1 MHRWIASFLT
11 TMQPKK
17 ASMSNRLDQIIT
29 RTGDN
34 GTSSLADGTRLSKA
48 HPRFDAMGG
57 VDELNSHIGV
67 LRSILSASSA
77 LDSALDNFLAQIQHH
92 LFEIG
97 SELAVPGMTFLR
109 AGALDE
115 VEHWAEQANAQL
127 PALQEFILPSGT
139 VSATQAHVCRSV
151 ARRAERALVLL
162 NQTEAQN
169 DASLKY
175 LNRCSDV
182 FFIMARLLNQN
193 AQVVETYWR
202 GVDKNAP
209 ST

>member
-1 MHRWIASFLT
+1 MTLRLPPKA
-11 TMQPKK
+11 TMT
-17 ASMSNRLDQIIT
+17 NRLDQIIT

-48 HPRFDAMGG
+48 HPRFDAMGD
-57 VDELNSHIGV
+57 VDELNSNIGV
-67 LRSILSASSA
+67 LRSVLDAPIDAA
-77 LDSALDNFLAQIQHH
+77 LNEFLAQIQHH

-139 VSATQAHVCRSV
+139 ASASQAHICRSI

-193 AQVVETYWR
+193 AQVTETYWR
-202 GVDKNAP
+202 GVDK
-209 ST
+209 

>member
-1 MHRWIASFLT
+1 MT
-11 TMQPKK
+11 
-17 ASMSNRLDQIIT
+17 NRLDQIIT
-29 RTGDN
+29 RTGDD
-34 GTSSLADGTRLSKA
+34 GTSALADGTRLSKS
-48 HPRFDAMGG
+48 HPRFSAMGD
-57 VDELNSHIGV
+57 VDELNSNIGA
-67 LRSILSASSA
+67 LRSTLNDVTDAK
-77 LDSALDNFLAQIQHH
+77 LNEFLAHIQHH

-127 PALQEFILPSGT
+127 PALKEFILPSGNI
-139 VSATQAHVCRSV
+139 SAAQAHICRSV
-151 ARRAERALVLL
+151 ARRAERAMVTL

-169 DASLKY
+169 EASLKY

-193 AQVVETYWR
+193 AQVTETFWR
-202 GVDKNAP
+202 GV
-209 ST
+209 

>member
-1 MHRWIASFLT
+1 MTLRLPPKA
-11 TMQPKK
+11 TMT
-17 ASMSNRLDQIIT
+17 NRLDQIIT

-48 HPRFDAMGG
+48 HPRFDAMGD
-57 VDELNSHIGV
+57 VDELNSNIGV
-67 LRSILSASSA
+67 LRSVLDAPIDAA
-77 LDSALDNFLAQIQHH
+77 LNEFLAQIQHH

-115 VEHWAEQANAQL
+115 VEHWVEQANAQL

-139 VSATQAHVCRSV
+139 VSATQAHICRSI

-193 AQVVETYWR
+193 AQVIETYWR
-202 GVDKNAP
+202 GVDK
-209 ST
+209 

>member
-1 MHRWIASFLT
+1 MTLRLPPKA
-11 TMQPKK
+11 TMT
-17 ASMSNRLDQIIT
+17 NRLDQIIT

-48 HPRFDAMGG
+48 HPRFDAMGD
-57 VDELNSHIGV
+57 VDELNSNIGV
-67 LRSILSASSA
+67 LRSVLDAPIDAA
-77 LDSALDNFLAQIQHH
+77 LNEFLAQIQHH

-109 AGALDE
+109 AGALDQ

-127 PALQEFILPSGT
+127 PALQEFILPSGAA
-139 VSATQAHVCRSV
+139 SASQAHICRSV

-193 AQVVETYWR
+193 AQVTETYWR

>member
-1 MHRWIASFLT
+1 MTLRLPPKA
-11 TMQPKK
+11 TMT
-17 ASMSNRLDQIIT
+17 NRLDQIIT

-48 HPRFDAMGG
+48 HPRFDAMGD
-57 VDELNSHIGV
+57 VDELNSNIGV
-67 LRSILSASSA
+67 LRSVLDAPIDAA
-77 LDSALDNFLAQIQHH
+77 LNEFLAQIQHH
-92 LFEIG
+92 LLEIG

-139 VSATQAHVCRSV
+139 ASASQAHICRSV

-193 AQVVETYWR
+193 AQVTETYWR
-202 GVDKNAP
+202 GVDK
-209 ST
+209 

>member
-1 MHRWIASFLT
+1 MTLRLPPKA
-11 TMQPKK
+11 TMT
-17 ASMSNRLDQIIT
+17 NRLDQIIT

-48 HPRFDAMGG
+48 HPRFDAMGD
-57 VDELNSHIGV
+57 VDELNSNIGV
-67 LRSILSASSA
+67 LRSVLDAPIDAA
-77 LDSALDNFLAQIQHH
+77 LNEFLAQIQHH

-139 VSATQAHVCRSV
+139 ASATQAHICRSI

-169 DASLKY
+169 DAILKY

-193 AQVVETYWR
+193 AQVTETYWR
-202 GVDKNAP
+202 GVDK
-209 ST
+209 

>member
-1 MHRWIASFLT
+1 MTLRLPPKA
-11 TMQPKK
+11 TMT
-17 ASMSNRLDQIIT
+17 NRLDQIIT

-48 HPRFDAMGG
+48 HPRFDAMGD
-57 VDELNSHIGV
+57 VDELNSNIGV
-67 LRSILSASSA
+67 LRSVLDAPIDAA
-77 LDSALDNFLAQIQHH
+77 LNEFLAQIQHH

-115 VEHWAEQANAQL
+115 VEHWVEQANAQL

-139 VSATQAHVCRSV
+139 ASASQAHICRSV

-193 AQVVETYWR
+193 AQVTETYWR
-202 GVDKNAP
+202 GVDK
-209 ST
+209 

>member
-1 MHRWIASFLT
+1 MTLRLLPKA
-11 TMQPKK
+11 TMT
-17 ASMSNRLDQIIT
+17 NRLDQIIT

-48 HPRFDAMGG
+48 HPRFDAMGD
-57 VDELNSHIGV
+57 VDELNSNIGV
-67 LRSILSASSA
+67 LRSV
-77 LDSALDNFLAQIQHH
+77 LDAPIDAVLNEFLAQIQHH

-97 SELAVPGMTFLR
+97 SELAVPGMVFLR

-115 VEHWAEQANAQL
+115 VEYWAEQANAQL

-139 VSATQAHVCRSV
+139 VSATQAHICRSI

-193 AQVVETYWR
+193 AQVTETYWR
-202 GVDKNAP
+202 GVDK
-209 ST
+209 

>member
-1 MHRWIASFLT
+1 MTLRLPPKA
-11 TMQPKK
+11 TMT
-17 ASMSNRLDQIIT
+17 NRLDQIIT

-48 HPRFDAMGG
+48 HPRFDAMGD
-57 VDELNSHIGV
+57 VDELNSNIGV
-67 LRSILSASSA
+67 LRSVLDAPIDAA
-77 LDSALDNFLAQIQHH
+77 LKEFLAQIQHH

-115 VEHWAEQANAQL
+115 VEHWAEQANAQQ

-139 VSATQAHVCRSV
+139 ASASQAHICRSV

-193 AQVVETYWR
+193 AQVTETYWR
-202 GVDKNAP
+202 GVDK
-209 ST
+209 

>member
-1 MHRWIASFLT
+1 MTLRLPPKA
-11 TMQPKK
+11 TMT
-17 ASMSNRLDQIIT
+17 NRLDQIIT

-48 HPRFDAMGG
+48 HPRFDAMGD
-57 VDELNSHIGV
+57 VDELNSNIGV
-67 LRSILSASSA
+67 LRSVLDAPIDAA
-77 LDSALDNFLAQIQHH
+77 LNEFLAQIQHH

-109 AGALDE
+109 AGALDQ

-127 PALQEFILPSGT
+127 PALQEFILPSGAA
-139 VSATQAHVCRSV
+139 SASQAHICRSV

-193 AQVVETYWR
+193 AQVTETYWR
-202 GVDKNAP
+202 GVDK
-209 ST
+209 

>member
-1 MHRWIASFLT
+1 MTLRLPPKA
-11 TMQPKK
+11 TMT
-17 ASMSNRLDQIIT
+17 NRLDQIIT

-48 HPRFDAMGG
+48 HPRFDAMGD
-57 VDELNSHIGV
+57 VDELNSNIGV
-67 LRSILSASSA
+67 LRSVLDAPIDAA
-77 LDSALDNFLAQIQHH
+77 LKEFLAQIQHH

-109 AGALDE
+109 AGALDQ

-127 PALQEFILPSGT
+127 PALQEFILPSGAA
-139 VSATQAHVCRSV
+139 SASQAHICRSV

-193 AQVVETYWR
+193 AQVTETYWR
-202 GVDKNAP
+202 GVDK
-209 ST
+209 

>member
-1 MHRWIASFLT
+1 MTLRLPPKA
-11 TMQPKK
+11 TMT
-17 ASMSNRLDQIIT
+17 NRLDQIIT

-48 HPRFDAMGG
+48 HPRFDAMGD
-57 VDELNSHIGV
+57 VDELNSNIGV
-67 LRSILSASSA
+67 LRSVLDAPIDAA
-77 LDSALDNFLAQIQHH
+77 LNEFLAQIQHH

-109 AGALDE
+109 AGALDQ

-127 PALQEFILPSGT
+127 PALQDFILPSGAA
-139 VSATQAHVCRSV
+139 SASQAHICRSV

-193 AQVVETYWR
+193 AQVIETYWR
-202 GVDKNAP
+202 GVDK
-209 ST
+209 

>member
-1 MHRWIASFLT
+1 MLSQARHDIKPP
-11 TMQPKK
+11 PK
-17 ASMSNRLDQIIT
+17 AAMTNRLDQIIT

-34 GTSSLADGTRLSKA
+34 GTSSLADGTRLSKS
-48 HPRFDAMGG
+48 HPRFDAMGD
-57 VDELNSHIGV
+57 VDELNSNIGV
-67 LRSILSASSA
+67 LRSTLNASTDA
-77 LDSALDNFLAQIQHH
+77 VLDDFLAQIQHH

-97 SELAVPGMTFLR
+97 SELAVPGMVFLR

-127 PALQEFILPSGT
+127 PALKEFILPSGT
-139 VSATQAHVCRSV
+139 VSASQAHICRSV

>member
-1 MHRWIASFLT
+1 MTLRLPPKA
-11 TMQPKK
+11 TMT
-17 ASMSNRLDQIIT
+17 NRLDQIIT

-48 HPRFDAMGG
+48 HPRFDAMGD
-57 VDELNSHIGV
+57 VDELNSNIGV
-67 LRSILSASSA
+67 LRSVLDAPIDAA
-77 LDSALDNFLAQIQHH
+77 LNEFLAQIQHH

-109 AGALDE
+109 AGALDQ

-139 VSATQAHVCRSV
+139 VSATQAHICRSI

-193 AQVVETYWR
+193 AQVTETYWR
-202 GVDKNAP
+202 GVDK
-209 ST
+209 

>member
-1 MHRWIASFLT
+1 MT
-11 TMQPKK
+11 
-17 ASMSNRLDQIIT
+17 NRLDQIIT
-29 RTGDN
+29 RTGDD
-34 GTSSLADGTRLSKA
+34 GTSALADGTRLPKS
-48 HPRFDAMGG
+48 HPRFGAMGD
-57 VDELNSHIGV
+57 VDELNSNIGV
-67 LRSILSASSA
+67 LRSTLNDVTDAA
-77 LDSALDNFLAQIQHH
+77 LNEFLAHIQHH

-127 PALQEFILPSGT
+127 PALKEFILPSGSI
-139 VSATQAHVCRSV
+139 SAAQAHICRSI
-151 ARRAERALVLL
+151 ARRAERAMVTL

-169 DASLKY
+169 EASLKY

-193 AQVVETYWR
+193 AQVTETYWR
-202 GVDKNAP
+202 GV
-209 ST
+209 

>member
-1 MHRWIASFLT
+1 MT
-11 TMQPKK
+11 
-17 ASMSNRLDQIIT
+17 NRLDQIIT

-48 HPRFDAMGG
+48 HPRFDAMGD
-57 VDELNSHIGV
+57 VDELNSNIGV
-67 LRSILSASSA
+67 LRSVLDAPIDAA
-77 LDSALDNFLAQIQHH
+77 LNEFLAQIQHH

-139 VSATQAHVCRSV
+139 ASASQAHICRSV

-193 AQVVETYWR
+193 AQVTETYWR
-202 GVDKNAP
+202 GVDK
-209 ST
+209 

>member
-1 MHRWIASFLT
+1 MTLRLPPKA
-11 TMQPKK
+11 TMP
-17 ASMSNRLDQIIT
+17 NRLDQIIT

-48 HPRFDAMGG
+48 HPRFDAMGD
-57 VDELNSHIGV
+57 VDELNSNIGV
-67 LRSILSASSA
+67 LRSVLDAPIDAA
-77 LDSALDNFLAQIQHH
+77 LNEFLAQIQHH

-109 AGALDE
+109 AGALDQ

-127 PALQEFILPSGT
+127 PALQEFILPSGAA
-139 VSATQAHVCRSV
+139 SASQAHICRSV

-193 AQVVETYWR
+193 AQVTETYWR
-202 GVDKNAP
+202 GVDK
-209 ST
+209 

>member
-1 MHRWIASFLT
+1 MTLRLPPKA
-11 TMQPKK
+11 TMT
-17 ASMSNRLDQIIT
+17 NRLDQIIT

-48 HPRFDAMGG
+48 HPRFDAMGD
-57 VDELNSHIGV
+57 VDELNSNIGV
-67 LRSILSASSA
+67 LRSVLDAPIDAA
-77 LDSALDNFLAQIQHH
+77 LKEFLAQIQHH

-127 PALQEFILPSGT
+127 PALQEFILPSGAA
-139 VSATQAHVCRSV
+139 SASQAHICRSV

-193 AQVVETYWR
+193 AQVTETYWR
-202 GVDKNAP
+202 GVDK
-209 ST
+209 

>member
-1 MHRWIASFLT
+1 MTLRLPPKA
-11 TMQPKK
+11 TMT
-17 ASMSNRLDQIIT
+17 NRLDQIIT

-48 HPRFDAMGG
+48 HPRFDAMGD
-57 VDELNSHIGV
+57 VDELNSNIGV
-67 LRSILSASSA
+67 LRSVLDAPIDAA
-77 LDSALDNFLAQIQHH
+77 LNEFLAQIQHH

-109 AGALDE
+109 AGALDQ

-139 VSATQAHVCRSV
+139 ASASQAHICRSV

-193 AQVVETYWR
+193 AQVTETYWR
-202 GVDKNAP
+202 GVDK
-209 ST
+209 

>member
-1 MHRWIASFLT
+1 MTLRLPPKA
-11 TMQPKK
+11 TMT
-17 ASMSNRLDQIIT
+17 NRLDQIIT

-48 HPRFDAMGG
+48 HPRFDAMGD
-57 VDELNSHIGV
+57 VDELNSNIGV
-67 LRSILSASSA
+67 LRSTLNTSA
-77 LDSALDNFLAQIQHH
+77 DSTLDNFLAQIQHH

-139 VSATQAHVCRSV
+139 VSATQAHICRSI

-193 AQVVETYWR
+193 AQVTETYWC
-202 GVDKNAP
+202 GVDK
-209 ST
+209 